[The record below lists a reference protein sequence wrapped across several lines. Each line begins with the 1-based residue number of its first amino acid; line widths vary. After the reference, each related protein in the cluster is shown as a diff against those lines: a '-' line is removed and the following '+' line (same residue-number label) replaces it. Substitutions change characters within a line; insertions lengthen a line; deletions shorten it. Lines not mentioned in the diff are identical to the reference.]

1 MPNWARKDD
10 MGQAKARG
18 TFEQRKAEAVSRNE
32 AAQRERETV
41 EHEAYLRRKEQRAM
55 RAVVDSQSPAIERP
69 LRRGVGLMSIGLA
82 LAASS
87 MVRRDA

>member
-1 MPNWARKDD
+1 

-18 TFEQRKAEAVSRNE
+18 TFEQRKAEAVARNE
-32 AAQRERETV
+32 AAQREREKAA
-41 EHEAYLRRKEQRAM
+41 HEAYLRRKEQRAM
-55 RAVVDSQSPAIERP
+55 QAAAMAGTPAIERP
-69 LRRGVGLMSIGLA
+69 FRRGVGLMSMGLA

>member
-1 MPNWARKDD
+1 

-18 TFEQRKAEAVSRNE
+18 TFEQRKAEAVARNE
-32 AAQRERETV
+32 AAQREREKA
-41 EHEAYLRRKEQRAM
+41 EHEAYLRRKEQKAM
-55 RAVVDSQSPAIERP
+55 RAVVDSQSPAIDRP
-69 LRRGVGLMSIGLA
+69 FRRGVGLMSMGLA